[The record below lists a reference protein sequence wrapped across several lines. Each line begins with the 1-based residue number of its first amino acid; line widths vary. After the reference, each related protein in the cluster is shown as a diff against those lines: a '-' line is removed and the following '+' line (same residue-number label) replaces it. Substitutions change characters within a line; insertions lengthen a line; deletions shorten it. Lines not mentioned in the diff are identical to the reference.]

1 MTIRTTRTTVT
12 FKRPFVLAGIDE
24 EQPAGVYDIEMDEE
38 RLEGLSFPA
47 YRRVLTLIHLHP
59 KTSNPGLTQ
68 SMRIDPD
75 ELKAALQRDQASEGI
90 PVGLDVCRRPPR
102 RIEEA
107 RWEDADREAIE
118 RGENEGMLVR

>member
-12 FKRPFVLAGIDE
+12 FKRSFLLSGIDE
-24 EQPAGVYDIEMDEE
+24 EQPAGVYDIETDEE

-59 KTSNPGLTQ
+59 KTSNPGLSQ

-75 ELKAALQRDQASEGI
+75 ELKAALQRDQAQ
-90 PVGLDVCRRPPR
+90 P
-102 RIEEA
+102 
-107 RWEDADREAIE
+107 
-118 RGENEGMLVR
+118 

>member
-1 MTIRTTRTTVT
+1 MMTRTTRTTRTTVT
-12 FKRPFVLAGIDE
+12 FKKPFVLAGIDE
-24 EQPAGVYDIEMDEE
+24 EQPAGVYDIETDDE

-75 ELKAALQRDQASEGI
+75 ELQVALQRDQAQ
-90 PVGLDVCRRPPR
+90 P
-102 RIEEA
+102 
-107 RWEDADREAIE
+107 
-118 RGENEGMLVR
+118 